1 MKKLTFLKS
10 LLLGVLMTVSAN
22 MYALS
27 AGDIAIIA
35 VNTDSTKAFTFVAL
49 ADIPANTVIS
59 FTDNAWNATTQ
70 AWRTGEGTIQWSH
83 TANVT
88 AGTVITLTVNSSPY
102 SATIG
107 TVTTNTNFNLSASGD
122 QILAYQGTTAPTTND
137 DANWLFAFST
147 EKFAWGN
154 NSNTSDVPTALTGAS
169 VAMTASTTETD
180 NAYFAN
186 GSTAQSSVTVSGT
199 KSELLALFTDPSK
212 YYKDDAGPLTIP
224 TYIITVNTSA
234 TPAPTITVTEVTIPT
249 FSTNVGSPATN
260 TIHVA
265 GTNLTE
271 DIVLEIS
278 GTNADQFSVYPISLT
293 PSEGTVAETDVTI
306 TYTPTSA
313 GTHTA
318 TLTLSSTGATDVT
331 RSLSGT
337 AGLAAP
343 VATEATSAG
352 KTSFIANWEPV
363 TGAEEYEISVYTKT
377 QGTTTASELFI
388 SEYGEGSSGNKKY
401 VEIFN
406 GTGDDVDLSNYVIK
420 KAVNGGGWS
429 GVYNFPA
436 STVLTNGSTFVLA
449 NNSTDV
455 IGATAYDGT
464 FCSWNGNDA
473 IGLFKDDVLIDIFG
487 VPDSDPDTGWSVA
500 GITDATKD
508 HILIRKP
515 SITSPT
521 TDWAASAGTTADD
534 SQWIVSDFD
543 YNATDQTTNLGSHT
557 MDGFGTTLHPIA
569 GSPFTVSGTETSK
582 VITGLSPATTY
593 YYKVVAIS
601 GSVRSAASNEI
612 AASTLSV
619 GVPSMTLRNIYVRD
633 GKIYVNASAAG
644 QRIEVYNTVGQ
655 RLVNVASKEG
665 ENEIS
670 VPAKGILLVKAG
682 SQVTKV
688 MVP

>member
-1 MKKLTFLKS
+1 MKKFTFLKS
-10 LLLGVLMTVSAN
+10 LLLAIGL
-22 MYALS
+22 L
-27 AGDIAIIA
+27 AGNIGAWAQTCDITDDFVTLTTSTSYLTITTTSGWNA
-35 VNTDSTKAFTFVAL
+35 VNAAVF
-49 ADIPANTVIS
+49 
-59 FTDNAWNATTQ
+59 
-70 AWRTGEGTIQWSH
+70 EGGPT
-83 TANVT
+83 
-88 AGTVITLTVNSSPY
+88 NSSPKF
-102 SATIG
+102 SFIG
-107 TVTTNTNFNLSASGD
+107 PDANTKAVCINGKTTAVGVITSPTLSGGCSSISFKYGHPFSEANGAKFTVEIKQN
-122 QILAYQGTTAPTTND
+122 GTTVWSEQVVQNPMTQYTAYNYTKAGLTITGD
-137 DANWLFAFST
+137 FTLVIT
-147 EKFAWGN
+147 N
-154 NSNTSDVPTALTGAS
+154 NSPSNSSSSNKDR
-169 VAMTASTTETD
+169 VAIWGICIT
-180 NAYFAN
+180 NY
-186 GSTAQSSVTVSGT
+186 SG
-199 KSELLALFTDPSK
+199 
-212 YYKDDAGPLTIP
+212 
-224 TYIITVNTSA
+224 A
-234 TPAPTITVTEVTIPT
+234 TPVPTITVTEVTVPT
-249 FSTNVGSPATN
+249 FSTNVGSSATN

-377 QGTTTASELFI
+377 QGTTTASKLFI

-487 VPDSDPDTGWSVA
+487 VPDSDPGTGWSVA

>member
-10 LLLGVLMTVSAN
+10 LLLVTIMLF
-22 MYALS
+22 S
-27 AGDIAIIA
+27 AGPLFSQVNISAGSIITQDFDVLGTSA
-35 VNTDSTKAFTFVAL
+35 TATLPTGWKVDK
-49 ADIPANTVIS
+49 
-59 FTDNAWNATTQ
+59 NATV
-70 AWRTGEGTIQWSH
+70 RTVGTY
-83 TANVT
+83 TA
-88 AGTVITLTVNSSPY
+88 AGTATEQIAGNNMSS
-102 SATIG
+102 SATNGIYNYG
-107 TVTTNTNFNLSASGD
+107 AGDATTATDRAVGGISSGSASKSVNVYV
-122 QILAYQGTTAPTTND
+122 QLTN
-137 DANWLFAFST
+137 
-147 EKFAWGN
+147 
-154 NSNTSDVPTALTGAS
+154 
-169 VAMTASTTETD
+169 
-180 NAYFAN
+180 N
-186 GSTAQSSVTVSGT
+186 GSTSIENFTISFDVEKYRNGSNPAGFTIQMYYSTDGSTWTAAGSDFIVSFPADGNNNGFTPAPGATFSVTDKTLSQSLAVGTSLYLAWNYSVTSGT
-199 KSELLALFTDPSK
+199 TTSNAQALGIDNVS
-212 YYKDDAGPLTIP
+212 
-224 TYIITVNTSA
+224 ITANASA
-234 TPAPTITVTEVTIPT
+234 THAPTITVTEVTIPT
-249 FSTNVGSPATN
+249 FSTNVGSSATN

-278 GTNADQFSVYPISLT
+278 GTNADQFSVYPTSLT

-377 QGTTTASELFI
+377 QGTTTADDLFI
-388 SEYGEGSSGNKKY
+388 SEYVEGSSNNKAL
-401 VEIFN
+401 EIFN
-406 GTGDDVDLSNYVIK
+406 GTGADVDLSHYSLKKQTNGAGEYTNERTLSGTLFNGDVYVIANTLASDAI
-420 KAVNGGGWS
+420 KAK
-429 GVYNFPA
+429 A
-436 STVLTNGSTFVLA
+436 DLTENT
-449 NNSTDV
+449 
-455 IGATAYDGT
+455 ITAY
-464 FCSWNGNDA
+464 SGNDA
-473 IGLFKDDVLIDIFG
+473 IGLFKNGTQIDEVG
-487 VPDSDPDTGWSVA
+487 VFN
-500 GITDATKD
+500 
-508 HILIRKP
+508 
-515 SITSPT
+515 
-521 TDWAASAGTTADD
+521 
-534 SQWIVSDFD
+534 QVSDWGKDVTLVRKSSVTLPKVPYDASEWDSYGID
-543 YNATDQTTNLGSHT
+543 YIDNLGTHT

-593 YYKVVAIS
+593 YYTVVAIS

-644 QRIEVYNTVGQ
+644 QRIEVYNTLGQ

-670 VPAKGILLVKAG
+670 VPAKGILLVKVG